1 MSEAIG
7 IRLNQDFLKKI
18 ERLSK
23 EEILDRSSTIRK
35 LIHIGYQNFIK
46 KKAAQDYTKGK
57 ITISKAAEIAETTI
71 WEIEQYLVENGYK
84 SSYSIEDINK
94 ELKLIGR

>member
-18 ERLSK
+18 ERMSK

-35 LIHIGYQNFIK
+35 LIYLGYQNFIK

-57 ITISKAAEIAETTI
+57 ITISKAAQIAETTM
-71 WEIEQYLVENGYK
+71 WEIEQYLVEEGYK
-84 SSYSIEDINK
+84 SSYSIEDLDE
-94 ELKLIGR
+94 ELKSIGS